1 MDQQFEIPEEYEI
14 PIRRV
19 LPHLSAA
26 LQNDPKVLQA
36 LVLYL
41 KLGGEKMARIV
52 IDALNVTHKIQ
63 YAEML
68 KKMREEAMLRGQDDD
83 DDASDDDDDEGED
96 DDEDED
102 EESEGDDDDD
112 DDDS

>member
-1 MDQQFEIPEEYEI
+1 MTQQFEIPEEYEI
-14 PIRRV
+14 PLRRV
-19 LPHLSAA
+19 LPYLSAA

-36 LVLYL
+36 LVLYF

-68 KKMREEAMLRGQDDD
+68 KKMREEAMLRGLQDD
-83 DDASDDDDDEGED
+83 DDASDDDDDEDED
-96 DDEDED
+96 DEGDDE
-102 EESEGDDDDD
+102 DDDDD
-112 DDDS
+112 IDS

>member
-19 LPHLSAA
+19 LPHLTAA

-83 DDASDDDDDEGED
+83 DASDDDDDDEDDDDEESDGED
-96 DDEDED
+96 DDIDA
-102 EESEGDDDDD
+102 
-112 DDDS
+112 

>member
-19 LPHLSAA
+19 LPHLTAA

-83 DDASDDDDDEGED
+83 DASDDDDDDDEDDDDEESDGED
-96 DDEDED
+96 DDIDA
-102 EESEGDDDDD
+102 
-112 DDDS
+112 

>member
-19 LPHLSAA
+19 LPHLTAA

-83 DDASDDDDDEGED
+83 DASDDDDDEDDDDEESDGED
-96 DDEDED
+96 DDIDA
-102 EESEGDDDDD
+102 
-112 DDDS
+112 

>member
-1 MDQQFEIPEEYEI
+1 MDQQFDIPEEYEI

-36 LVLYL
+36 LVLYF

-83 DDASDDDDDEGED
+83 DDASDDDDED

-102 EESEGDDDDD
+102 DEEDGEDDDI
-112 DDDS
+112 DS

>member
-19 LPHLSAA
+19 LPHLTAA

-83 DDASDDDDDEGED
+83 GDASDDDDED
-96 DDEDED
+96 DDEDNND
-102 EESEGDDDDD
+102 ESDGEDDDIDA
-112 DDDS
+112 

>member
-19 LPHLSAA
+19 LPHLTAA

-83 DDASDDDDDEGED
+83 DDASDDDDED

-102 EESEGDDDDD
+102 DEEDGEDDDI
-112 DDDS
+112 DS